1 LYYALLCSST
11 YFIKTKEQGGLIAM
25 TNVTVDFSCKV
36 DRESEEKNYT
46 IMLDLSSITQ
56 EDWDEFAMRSIII
69 AAQSAIRSYEKLED
83 KSGKKSPIEANV
95 FKVNKP
101 GTRSQADPE
110 KTKEAAM
117 KQLKKLTPEQ
127 LADLLASLG

>member
-1 LYYALLCSST
+1 
-11 YFIKTKEQGGLIAM
+11 M

-83 KSGKKSPIEANV
+83 KRGQKSPIEANV